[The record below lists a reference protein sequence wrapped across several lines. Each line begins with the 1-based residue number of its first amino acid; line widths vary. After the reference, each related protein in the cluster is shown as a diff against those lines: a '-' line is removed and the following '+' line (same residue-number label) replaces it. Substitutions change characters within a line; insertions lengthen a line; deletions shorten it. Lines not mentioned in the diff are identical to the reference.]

1 MDACLSNNRNR
12 AINFDRPPV
21 LIAADNDRAIVRARA
36 TVASAGFRISDA
48 VGIEIASDRLDRQ
61 AAASA
66 LWLEFDASLKDS
78 GTRSSI
84 VRRQAS
90 AKADSG
96 RGRDSRR
103 LDR

>member
-1 MDACLSNNRNR
+1 MDAYLSNNRNR
-12 AINFDRPPV
+12 AINFERPPV

-66 LWLEFDASLKDS
+66 LWLEFDASLSKTPR
-78 GTRSSI
+78 TRSSI

-96 RGRDSRR
+96 PWSRFPAT
-103 LDR
+103 